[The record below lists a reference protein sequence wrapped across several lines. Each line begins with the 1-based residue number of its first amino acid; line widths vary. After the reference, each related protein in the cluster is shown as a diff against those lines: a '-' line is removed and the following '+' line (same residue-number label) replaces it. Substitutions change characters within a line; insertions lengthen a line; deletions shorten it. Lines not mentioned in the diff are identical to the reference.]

1 MEDKYTTEIVGTE
14 VNDCEQWVPYSTS
27 KFSSV
32 TVVELMVGPQTCF
45 VHFLRITALTSAW
58 TVGVCMCKWL
68 MFHQCGILADIWIT
82 NFMTMQS
89 NMYVMIT
96 NLTSDMTD

>member
-1 MEDKYTTEIVGTE
+1 MEDKYTIEIVGTE

-45 VHFLRITALTSAW
+45 VLFLRITAFTSAW
-58 TVGVCMCKWL
+58 TVGVCANGSC
-68 MFHQCGILADIWIT
+68 FT
-82 NFMTMQS
+82 NVGF
-89 NMYVMIT
+89 
-96 NLTSDMTD
+96 